1 VLAGNLI
8 QEKILMKR
16 AIYESNAVKIYFISR
31 DRYRAPH
38 AGEAEQEFKRS
49 AKEQKC
55 MNNEQLVT
63 YRVLLNLEIYLR
75 MVTDVP

>member
-38 AGEAEQEFKRS
+38 TAAAEWRKQQEFKRS
-49 AKEQKC
+49 GKELETIIH
-55 MNNEQLVT
+55 EQ
-63 YRVLLNLEIYLR
+63 
-75 MVTDVP
+75 